1 MELFVMNNANDVYK
15 AIDEFERVKPELRYG
30 RALAIK
36 AKLNQYD
43 MLAKV
48 RDTNLLLNYISSD
61 RLIIEQENRENE
73 FNKYVNI
80 LKENIVEYNKLVYN
94 DINSKI
100 NEKMTISQIVTTNK
114 KYNDLADALIDYY
127 YPEIK
132 DYLYSFKRASSD
144 LFLYFTNGIPE
155 SILINT
161 LDDLRYI
168 IYSRTLS
175 SFHIDRRFLGLKYVI
190 DKSLYTCDLDVETLD
205 KVNYFANGEYNDR
218 IEIINNSLYDSNY
231 LKHHMINNK
240 PLEDYL
246 KLQKR
251 NYELSLVN
259 SDISSDYK
267 PIKYHYF
274 EDFNLENEY
283 NKYSD
288 LVNIPDDVI
297 LFELYNMGFPVREKL
312 IVHKPYINE
321 DIAIPTYRQPDLNY
335 RYMILSSR
343 KDPRI
348 VYFINPD
355 FKYMV
360 NLNTTNIGNVSG
372 KNEKK
377 LINTMLESTMTNIG
391 RWIG

>member
-1 MELFVMNNANDVYK
+1 MGLFVMNNANDVYK
-15 AIDEFERVKPELRYG
+15 AIDEFDRVKPELQYG

-36 AKLNQYD
+36 SKLNQYD
-43 MLAKV
+43 MIAKV

-61 RLIIEQENRENE
+61 RLIIEQENRNNE
-73 FNKYVNI
+73 FDKYANV

-94 DINSKI
+94 DIHSKI
-100 NEKMTISQIVTTNK
+100 NERMNMNQITDINK
-114 KYNDLADALIDYY
+114 KYNDLADALIEYY
-127 YPEIK
+127 YPEMNEYI
-132 DYLYSFKRASSD
+132 YAFKRASSN
-144 LFLYFTNGIPE
+144 LFLYFINDIPK

-168 IYSRTLS
+168 IYSRILP
-175 SFHIDRRFLGLKYVI
+175 SFHIDRRFIGLRYVI

-205 KVNYFANGEYNDR
+205 NVNYFANGEYNDR
-218 IEIINNSLYDSNY
+218 IEIINNSLCDSNY
-231 LKHHMINNK
+231 LKNHMVNNK

-267 PIKYHYF
+267 PIKYHYI
-274 EDFNLENEY
+274 EDYNLEQEY

-288 LVNIPDDVI
+288 LVNIPDDI
-297 LFELYNMGFPVREKL
+297 TLFELYNMGFPVREKL
-312 IVHKPYINE
+312 IIHKP
-321 DIAIPTYRQPDLNY
+321 DIDKDISIPTYYQPDLDF
-335 RYMILSSR
+335 RYIILSSR

-348 VYFINPD
+348 VYFINPN
-355 FKYMV
+355 FKYIV
-360 NLNTTNIGNVSG
+360 NLNTTNIGNASG

-377 LINTMLESTMTNIG
+377 LINAMLESTMTNIG